1 MTEIQARFK
10 KLRNTLK
17 SELRARGW
25 HKALKCL
32 RYAEQQHTDTR
43 KDGITPEYMH
53 QVEIA
58 LFALCLV
65 AYLKYPEETICVILL
80 HDTPEDR
87 NTDWMVIRS
96 LITGS
101 LPEIFGERADDQ
113 AFAKRVLFSLE
124 KITKVYNGIKKTID
138 LYLKEMEDDPIS
150 SIAKLLDRDHNLGTM
165 VGVFAI
171 KKLEEQVEE
180 SKLILEMGKEAQ
192 ELHSEQHEAYEIVKK
207 SIKDKLRMIGAYVE
221 MAKRAKAE
229 K

>member
-1 MTEIQARFK
+1 MPYEAQYK

-17 SELRARGW
+17 SELRGRAY

-32 RYAEQQHTDTR
+32 TFAEKRHTGFR
-43 KDGITPEYMH
+43 KDLVTREYQH

-58 LFALCLV
+58 LFALCLR
-65 AYLKYPEETICVILL
+65 LNYPEETICVILL
-80 HDTPEDR
+80 HDTPEDK
-87 NTDWMVIRS
+87 NTDWTVIRS

-101 LPEIFGERADDQ
+101 LPEIFGESADDQ

-124 KITKVYNGIKKTID
+124 KITKVYNGVKKPID
-138 LYLKEMEDDPIS
+138 LYLKGMEDDPIS

-165 VGVFAI
+165 LGVFSI
-171 KKLEEQVEE
+171 KKLEEQIEE

-207 SIKDKLRMIGAYVE
+207 SIKDKLRMLTAYVDV
-221 MAKRAKAE
+221 AKKAKLE